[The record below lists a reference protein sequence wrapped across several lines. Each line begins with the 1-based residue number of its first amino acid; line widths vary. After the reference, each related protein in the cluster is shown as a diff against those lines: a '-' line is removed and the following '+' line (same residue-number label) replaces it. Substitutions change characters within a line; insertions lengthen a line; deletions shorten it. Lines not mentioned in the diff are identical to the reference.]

1 MTALLLL
8 VLAQPMPGTG
18 SLNLNQQPI
27 MVQDEGVRQ
36 GTVRA
41 VTINCS
47 GAGVTCTQAGSTM
60 TLAVTGGGGGGANFS
75 SGNATFAGKSDA
87 LTTVVAA
94 WATAASNIICSA
106 TGEEASVEAMQV
118 IVKSKAAGSFV
129 VRSYVLQG
137 THTGALSFSC
147 TGL

>member
-8 VLAQPMPGTG
+8 MLAQPMPGTG

-47 GAGVTCTQAGSTM
+47 GAGITCAQTGSTM
-60 TLAVTGGGGGGANFS
+60 TVTVAGGGGGS
-75 SGNATFAGKSDA
+75 PTVSCVSGEALSWNGVTWLCVNNVSTATALAVDPTACTAGQFVTD
-87 LTTVVAA
+87 VAA
-94 WATAASNIICSA
+94 NGTLTCATP
-106 TGEEASVEAMQV
+106 
-118 IVKSKAAGSFV
+118 AGGSGGPISQFGV
-129 VRSYVLQG
+129 
-137 THTGALSFSC
+137 F
-147 TGL
+147 